1 VSHINP
7 LASFKTYQEFGAGFR
22 MFYGSVVSN
31 EDKRLLGRVK
41 VKVPELLPW
50 DDKDMLP
57 WIYPLFPAGL
67 GEGPLSSNFQVP
79 EEDSKII
86 IIFPYKSIYFGYYAW
101 HTTDR
106 QNRQQDFHSE
116 YPQRYGWQDSLEN
129 KKIVNKDERVNTI
142 EHRLAD
148 GTLRIQDSKDST
160 YLYTDFFGTH
170 LYVDRKNQSMTVDF
184 AGNQIV
190 MSKEGIRMKAPSII
204 LDTDA
209 CVIRGKDGVAI
220 DAPYVSVNGKVMDTK
235 KDVGNE

>member
-79 EEDSKII
+79 EEDSKI
-86 IIFPYKSIYFGYYAW
+86 
-101 HTTDR
+101 T
-106 QNRQQDFHSE
+106 E